1 MAIIKTR
8 ILATIGILAAMILLF
23 VYAVQITE
31 KDDKNPDAVAT
42 HAPATESFILKPS
55 KLLYDIEPKDG
66 YIATSISEIYKGNM
80 GGKFVDITGRV
91 INVLP
96 ADHATDNDGTQLE
109 IIKLQVQG
117 GDDDPVFVEAS
128 ADKVNSAVQKD
139 MMVKIK
145 GYLSTKWIRANNAY
159 DNPGYQPH
167 MYANSVTVTP

>member
-31 KDDKNPDAVAT
+31 EEDKNPDAAAA

-66 YIATSISEIYKGNM
+66 YIATSISEIYTGNM

-96 ADHATDNDGTQLE
+96 GDHVIDNDGTQLE

-128 ADKVNSAVQKD
+128 ADKVKSAVQKG
-139 MMVKIK
+139 MTVKIK
-145 GYLSTKWIRANNAY
+145 GYLSTKWMKVNNAY
-159 DNPGYQPH
+159 SRLSYQPH
-167 MYANSVTVTP
+167 VYANSVTAAP